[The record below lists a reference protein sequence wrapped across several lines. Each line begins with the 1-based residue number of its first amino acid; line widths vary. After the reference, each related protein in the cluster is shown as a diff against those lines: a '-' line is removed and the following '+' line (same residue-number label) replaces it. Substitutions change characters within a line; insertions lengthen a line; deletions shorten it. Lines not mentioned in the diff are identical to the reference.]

1 MTSAYAPPIYN
12 DETVYS
18 YVARLHLYRV
28 ETNHRAT
35 GQRWFGKAP
44 INIDQRLP
52 VGLQH
57 LAESTGHLTNHLL
70 HNHTFF
76 PLFAGFVSSPD
87 LLKQTMLSNSGH
99 SLANISTVAQ
109 AAMKQLG
116 GSWYCPECIEQ
127 DRLTFGLAFWHLSHQ
142 MHGVISCPVH
152 AINLRY
158 LNTSSRK
165 FYLPP
170 QSDNAPRTIASK
182 HAVRLTD
189 LILRYSHDYQF
200 VSYDCREDY
209 WGGPVELLRLKNL
222 QKGQSVDMTL
232 LLPQVNEISESMF
245 GFQLLSESVI
255 HNLLHKSNYSC
266 HPLKFIFLCYV
277 LNQMRNKERRIDE
290 PRNVDTGKL
299 QVDRERCIKLLIKRT
314 YSLREIARRLKRSV
328 NFVKSIASQISIG
341 FQKRTQFITAD
352 IEARILQSAH
362 AGLHRAIIAKREGVS
377 VGAVEQ
383 LIQSVLGLSEKRK
396 SIRMEERR
404 KVARKCIRKAIDE
417 RTNITRKELKNLHY
431 ADYTWLYKHDN
442 EWLYQTLP
450 SAQNYSKKQEI

>member
-18 YVARLHLYRV
+18 YVARLHMYRV

-35 GQRWFGKAP
+35 AQRLFGKAP

-52 VGLQH
+52 IGIQH
-57 LAESTGHLTNHLL
+57 LAESTGYLSSDLL
-70 HNHTFF
+70 QNHTFF

-99 SLANISTVAQ
+99 SLANTSTVAQ
-109 AAMKQLG
+109 SAMKQLG

-127 DRLTFGLAFWHLSHQ
+127 DRLTYGVGFWHLSHQ
-142 MHGVISCPVH
+142 MHGVTSCPIH

-158 LNTSSRK
+158 LNTLSRK

-170 QSDNAPRTIASK
+170 QSDNAPRTISSK
-182 HAVRLTD
+182 HAVRLSD
-189 LILRYSHDYQF
+189 LILRFNQDYQF
-200 VSYDCREDY
+200 GTYHCREEY
-209 WGGPVELLRLKNL
+209 WNGPEEFLRLKNVL
-222 QKGQSVDMTL
+222 KGQIADMAIL
-232 LLPQVNEISESMF
+232 IPQIDEISELIF
-245 GFQLLSESVI
+245 GCQLLTENVVYNI
-255 HNLLHKSNYSC
+255 LHKSSYNC
-266 HPLKFIFLCYV
+266 HPLKYIFLCYV
-277 LNQMRNKERRIDE
+277 LDQMSGKERRVQVSTKE
-290 PRNVDTGKL
+290 DTDKL
-299 QVDRERCIKLLIKRT
+299 LVDRELCIKLLNQRA

-328 NFVKSIASQISIG
+328 NFVKSIASQKSIG
-341 FQKRTQFITAD
+341 FQRRTQFITAD

-362 AGLHRAIIAKREGVS
+362 DGLHRAIIAKREGVS

-383 LIQSVLGLSEKRK
+383 LIQSVHGLSKKRK
-396 SIRMEERR
+396 SIRMEERGKR
-404 KVARKCIRKAIDE
+404 ARQVILNAIDE
-417 RTNITRKELKNLHY
+417 HTNITRKELKNLHY

-450 SAQNYSKKQEI
+450 PAQNYSKK